1 MLENVMDI
9 NPQVLSDMKYRV
21 WEANL
26 ALEKAKLVVLT
37 WEMRVRLI
45 VNWAPSLSNLV
56 ASPMR
61 P

>member
-37 WEMRVRLI
+37 
-45 VNWAPSLSNLV
+45 
-56 ASPMR
+56 
-61 P
+61 